1 MPVDRK
7 PGTAAGLEGLAAVF
21 CISWLRTQFMAVHV
35 TPTSDDPGKEAM
47 LCSGTARYAHPDVF
61 CSVQHRSA
69 LEFVLIALLWFG
81 LHFAGCFCLVFRLSC
96 LCRAVVCASVQASAH
111 GLRRY
116 EDDKGKNG
124 RVYVYVVFRG
134 LVDQH
139 RHVHQK

>member
-1 MPVDRK
+1 MF
-7 PGTAAGLEGLAAVF
+7 LAKSDAVF
-21 CISWLRTQFMAVHV
+21 GDSEVRPASC
-35 TPTSDDPGKEAM
+35 
-47 LCSGTARYAHPDVF
+47 CSATARYAHPDVF